1 MKDSFAFA
9 NITGDWEGASCSTG
23 LNWRCT
29 AGGLA
34 GWLVGWRARCTDGWA
49 DGAGGG
55 AVRAPAQLMAVRA
68 TPASLAPPHLTGT
81 LYYSAAGV
89 GTFALVD
96 PATGE
101 WMGDVELNKA
111 PTLVP
116 SKTAGT
122 IKDGRWAIDRVTGAG
137 HGGQCMPCGRAGR
150 RAEHPAGAVRG
161 GRPVQPPRQPSDHT
175 RVHLMA
181 SSPANLRPSGP
192 AGSAPVVSYL
202 QRTDSTGGAEPA
214 PCDAPEGE
222 WVLVPFTTVYTF
234 LACGAEA

>member
-1 MKDSFAFA
+1 M
-9 NITGDWEGASCSTG
+9 G
-23 LNWRCT
+23 R
-29 AGGLA
+29 
-34 GWLVGWRARCTDGWA
+34 
-49 DGAGGG
+49 
-55 AVRAPAQLMAVRA
+55 VRAPAQLMAVHA
-68 TPASLAPPHLTGT
+68 APASLTPPRLTGT

-137 HGGQCMPCGRAGR
+137 HGGQCMPCGRAGWQAG
-150 RAEHPAGAVRG
+150 RASG
-161 GRPVQPPRQPSDHT
+161 GCRPRWQARAAPPQPGEQT
-175 RVHLMA
+175 RVHPMA
-181 SSPANLRPSGP
+181 SSPANLNPSAP